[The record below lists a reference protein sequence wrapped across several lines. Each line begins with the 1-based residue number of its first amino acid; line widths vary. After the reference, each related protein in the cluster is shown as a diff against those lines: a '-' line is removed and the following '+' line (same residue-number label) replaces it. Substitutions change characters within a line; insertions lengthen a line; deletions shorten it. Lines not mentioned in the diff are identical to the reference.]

1 MTNISRHLILTLFL
15 LVTSSCSAAN
25 AMDRDVC
32 PDRSSDDYYFAK
44 GALHPEDASTDRF
57 VRDWFSKQLAAMN
70 EPSISCGKPGD
81 VYRFTWLRTFHHPV
95 AVRIA
100 AQGDGA
106 ILYAVELDGAGGY
119 APGKVLRK
127 IERTLSSS
135 EFKDLK
141 ILFSNSQF
149 SLMPTTEDRAGFDGS
164 EWILE
169 QSGKAGYHLVVRW
182 TPENGAVRDIGN
194 LFLSFT
200 GWTFEEVY

>member
-1 MTNISRHLILTLFL
+1 MTNISHHLILTLFV
-15 LVTSSCSAAN
+15 LVASSCSAAN
-25 AMDRDVC
+25 AMNRDVC
-32 PDRSSDDYYFAK
+32 PDRSSDDYYFAR
-44 GALHPEDASTDRF
+44 GALRPGNPDLDRF
-57 VRDWFSKQLAAMN
+57 IRDWFSEQLAAMD
-70 EPSISCGKPGD
+70 EPSISCGKPD

-100 AQGDGA
+100 AQGDSA

-141 ILFSNSQF
+141 ILFPNSQF

-169 QSGKAGYHLVVRW
+169 QSGEAGYHLVVRR

-200 GWTFEEVY
+200 GWTFEKVY